1 MEQRLDASFLRPSPA
16 ERGAAIGL
24 AATGIGLAIL
34 LGAWGVSLLWRYSP
48 PEIAVR
54 VANPELRLK
63 QDAPLK
69 VEQDK
74 PFVLAQ
80 PQPLT
85 IDPGQ
90 LNITI
95 DQPPTPFVGGR
106 ETVEKTADGD
116 VIKREVTVFSAVEHE
131 QGRITTGWN
140 YKDGRDGVPLQQYC
154 YYAASD
160 GRGASM
166 RVDIA
171 VDGARLFSTAE
182 SLVPDLKGALAK
194 CQWWRS

>member
-1 MEQRLDASFLRPSPA
+1 MEQRLDASFLRPSLA
-16 ERGAAIGL
+16 ERAASIGL
-24 AATGIGLAIL
+24 GATGIGLAIL
-34 LGAWGVSLLWRYSP
+34 LAAWGISLLLRYTP
-48 PEIAVR
+48 PEI
-54 VANPELRLK
+54 ELRLK

-80 PQPLT
+80 PQPLK

-106 ETVEKTADGD
+106 ETVERTADGE

-131 QGRITTGWN
+131 QGQITTGWN
-140 YKDGRDGVPLQQYC
+140 YKDGRGGVPFQQYC
-154 YYAASD
+154 YYVASD

-182 SLVPDLKGALAK
+182 SLVPNLKAALAK